1 MRHETVFLSPP
12 KNLFFLVEL
21 SLLSENSKG
30 GILEKQCETY
40 RYGESDMTK
49 FKFEPSVLKLI
60 EESCIPMAVYQF
72 INKRVATVA
81 ISKAAAEMF
90 GCASLE
96 EAYNLMDNNMY
107 RDVHPDDVARISDE
121 AIRFAKEDGIYDVT
135 YRAKGKTGYYI
146 LHAIGKHIY
155 TEDKTRLAVV
165 HYVDEGLYHE
175 QGSDNTTLFSIR
187 IDKRLNYDHLTGFP
201 KMDLFFDMAES
212 FYNSCLEDNIN
223 HAMLFMNYC
232 GIKRFNQQYGYAEG
246 DQIIR
251 KTAELLKKHFGSDN
265 CCRTTADHFA
275 VYTTMDGL
283 EEKIQILFQE
293 IKTISEKKVP
303 PLRVGI
309 YDTRIDSAT
318 SHTIATLACDRAKI
332 ACDLCGEI
340 IESQINHFN
349 AKMLQQFEDRLYI
362 LENIDR
368 AIENKWIQVYYQPMV
383 RTSNDKVCTEEALA
397 RWIDPQKGMIPPLSF
412 IPILEDYKISYKLDL
427 YVVEQVCEKLIR
439 QREHGV
445 FLFPN
450 TINLSRTDFYICDMV
465 EEIKKRVDVAGLDRS
480 LFIIEIT
487 ESIFTDDLDYMKKQ
501 VDRFHQAG
509 FKVWMDDFG
518 SGYSSPSILQEI
530 NFDAIKI
537 DKLFIDNITTNKKSR
552 IIVNE
557 LVRLFSGLQCETIA
571 EGVETEKQITFLKEI
586 GCSLLQGYYYHKPSP
601 QSELFELYNNNYH
614 LTLENPKES
623 EYYSIVGNINLYDV
637 SNASL
642 GAFDGL
648 QHYFDTIP
656 MFIGEAGEQGLRL
669 IRGNKSFRDFMNHY
683 YPKLY
688 RAGFLP
694 YSGTMDVGYEFT
706 SAIKNCKEN
715 GSQIVVDVQTERGA
729 VIHVF
734 IRRIATNPE
743 TAAVALAIVILGY
756 VEKNSELKQKH
767 ELDLIHQERKAYRR
781 ITALAGDYIC
791 LYTVD
796 PKTDHFVE
804 FSGTR
809 AFQNLGVPVEGENFF
824 EQSIKRSSKAV
835 FIEDQDLYLS
845 MFSKEKVLKEIES
858 KGLFTLNYR
867 LMLDGVPKHVCLK
880 AALIDEESGQ
890 QLIVGLLDTDAQVKK
905 DMEYNRKLMAAR
917 DIANLDTLTG
927 LKNKH
932 AYVDLESHLNVLIEE
947 KSVPDFAI
955 IVFDINDLKEINDT
969 RGHQAGDQYIKDGC
983 RRICNAFKHS
993 PVFRIGGDEFV
1004 AIAQGDDYKNVD
1016 ELFKKFRETNEKNV
1030 GTGAVVI
1037 ASGMKKRHNEKNVAA
1052 VFEKADKEM
1061 YQNKKH
1067 LKGQT

>member
-1 MRHETVFLSPP
+1 MKETD
-12 KNLFFLVEL
+12 FFHKYASIVRNIRKCYTIRALYA
-21 SLLSENSKG
+21 
-30 GILEKQCETY
+30 Y

-49 FKFEPSVLKLI
+49 FKYDKKELEII

-72 INKRVATVA
+72 INKRVVTVA

-90 GCASLE
+90 NCTSLE
-96 EAYNLMDNNMY
+96 EAYDLMDNNMY

-135 YRAKGKTGYYI
+135 YRTKGKTGYYI

-155 TEDKTRLAVV
+155 KEDGTRLAVV

-175 QGSDNTTLFSIR
+175 QDSDNTTLFSIR

-212 FYNSCLEDNIN
+212 FLNSCLKDNIN
-223 HAMLFMNYC
+223 HAMVFMNYC
-232 GIKRFNQQYGYAEG
+232 DIKGFNQQYGYAEG

-309 YDTRIDSAT
+309 YDTRISSAT
-318 SHTIATLACDRAKI
+318 SHTNATLACDRAKI
-332 ACDLCGEI
+332 ACDLCGKI

-349 AKMLQQFEDRLYI
+349 VKMLQQFEDRLYI
-362 LENIDR
+362 LENFDR

-397 RWIDPQKGMIPPLSF
+397 RWIDPQKGMVPPLSF

-427 YVVEQVCEKLIR
+427 YVVEQVCKKLNA
-439 QREHGV
+439 QRDYGMFV
-445 FLFPN
+445 VPN
-450 TINLSRTDFYICDMV
+450 TINLSRTDFYVCDMV
-465 EEIKKRVDVAGLDRS
+465 EEIKKRVDAAGIDHNLI
-480 LFIIEIT
+480 IIEIT
-487 ESIFTDDLDYMKKQ
+487 ESILIDDLDYMKIQ
-501 VDRFHQAG
+501 IDRFHKEG
-509 FKVWMDDFG
+509 FTVWMDDFG

-530 NFDAIKI
+530 PFDAIKI
-537 DKLFIDNITTNKKSR
+537 DKLFIDNITTNENSR
-552 IIVNE
+552 ILVNE
-557 LVRLFSGLQCETIA
+557 FVRLFTGLQCESVA
-571 EGVETEKQITFLKEI
+571 EGVETIEQVNFLKEI
-586 GCSLLQGYYYHKPSP
+586 GCSQLQGYYYHKPVPYSVLC
-601 QSELFELYNNNYH
+601 ELFDTKH
-614 LTLENPKES
+614 PLTYENPS
-623 EYYSIVGNINLYDV
+623 ETDYYSKVGAVNLYDV

-656 MFIGEAGEQGLRL
+656 MFIGEAGEQELRL

-683 YPKLY
+683 YPELY

-694 YSGTMDVGYEFT
+694 YSSTMDVGYEFT

-756 VEKNSELKQKH
+756 VENNSEIRQIH
-767 ELDLIHQERKAYRR
+767 ELELIHQERKAYRR
-781 ITALAGDYIC
+781 ITALSGDYIC

-796 PKTDHFVE
+796 VDTDHYVE
-804 FSGTR
+804 FSATKD
-809 AFQNLGVPVEGENFF
+809 FQKFSLPLEGENFF
-824 EQSIKRSSKAV
+824 NQTLKYATNTV
-835 FIEDQDLYLS
+835 FIEDQDLFHS
-845 MFSKEKVLKEIES
+845 MFSKQKVLTDIKE
-858 KGLFTLNYR
+858 KGLYSLNYR
-867 LMLDGVPKHVCLK
+867 LIVNGTPKHVSLK
-880 AALIDEESGQ
+880 AALIEEENGQ
-890 QLIVGLLDTDAQVKK
+890 ELIVGILDTDAQVKK
-905 DMEYNRKLMAAR
+905 DIEYNKKLMAAR
-917 DIANLDTLTG
+917 DIANIDPLTG

-932 AYVDLESHLNVLIEE
+932 AYVDLETHLDKMIDE

-1004 AIAQGDDYKNVD
+1004 AIAQGDDYKNLD
-1016 ELFKKFRETNEKNV
+1016 ELFKEFQEANEKNV

-1037 ASGMKKRHNEKNVAA
+1037 ASGMKKHRGEKSVSA

-1061 YQNKKH
+1061 YKNKKK
-1067 LKGQT
+1067 LKGEPV

>member
-1 MRHETVFLSPP
+1 MK
-12 KNLFFLVEL
+12 KNLIL
-21 SLLSENSKG
+21 SLLLLASATLQAEIKTPAVIGDHMVLQRNTQARLWGWSSPNSHMTV
-30 GILEKQCETY
+30 ET
-40 RYGESDMTK
+40 SW
-49 FKFEPSVLKLI
+49 
-60 EESCIPMAVYQF
+60 
-72 INKRVATVA
+72 
-81 ISKAAAEMF
+81 
-90 GCASLE
+90 
-96 EAYNLMDNNMY
+96 
-107 RDVHPDDVARISDE
+107 
-121 AIRFAKEDGIYDVT
+121 
-135 YRAKGKTGYYI
+135 
-146 LHAIGKHIY
+146 
-155 TEDKTRLAVV
+155 
-165 HYVDEGLYHE
+165 
-175 QGSDNTTLFSIR
+175 
-187 IDKRLNYDHLTGFP
+187 
-201 KMDLFFDMAES
+201 
-212 FYNSCLEDNIN
+212 
-223 HAMLFMNYC
+223 
-232 GIKRFNQQYGYAEG
+232 G
-246 DQIIR
+246 DQ
-251 KTAELLKKHFGSDN
+251 TY
-265 CCRTTADHFA
+265 RTTADEKGRWEIA
-275 VYTTMDGL
+275 VQTGDATFEAQNIVICEYKPSEYRAGRAAIRYQSELQLFDRITINDILIGEVWLASGQSNMQMPLKGFPGAAILNGQADATNAFRENPGVRMMVVELDQKL
-283 EEKIQILFQE
+283 EEQETCQGEWTTARFPNPMNWSATAYYFASALSQSLQI
-293 IKTISEKKVP
+293 P
-303 PLRVGI
+303 VGI
-309 YDTRIDSAT
+309 VTSAYGGATVESWT
-318 SHTIATLACDRAKI
+318 SRDVLK
-332 ACDLCGEI
+332 
-340 IESQINHFN
+340 QY
-349 AKMLQQFEDRLYI
+349 EDRVYI
-362 LENIDR
+362 LNNIDR

-427 YVVEQVCEKLIR
+427 YVVEQVCKKLNA
-439 QREHGV
+439 QRDYGMFV
-445 FLFPN
+445 VPN
-450 TINLSRTDFYICDMV
+450 TINLSRTDFYVCDMV
-465 EEIKKRVDVAGLDRS
+465 KEIKKRVDAAGIDHNLI
-480 LFIIEIT
+480 IIEIT
-487 ESIFTDDLDYMKKQ
+487 ESILIDDLDYMKIQ
-501 VDRFHQAG
+501 IDRFHKEG
-509 FKVWMDDFG
+509 FTVWMDDFG
-518 SGYSSPSILQEI
+518 SGYSSPSILQDI
-530 NFDAIKI
+530 PFDAIKI
-537 DKLFIDNITTNKKSR
+537 DKLFIDNITTNENSR
-552 IIVNE
+552 ILVNE
-557 LVRLFSGLQCETIA
+557 FVRLFTGLQCESVA
-571 EGVETEKQITFLKEI
+571 EGVETIEQVNFLKEI
-586 GCSLLQGYYYHKPSP
+586 GCSQLQGYYYHKPVPYSVLC
-601 QSELFELYNNNYH
+601 ELFDTKH
-614 LTLENPKES
+614 PLTYENPSET
-623 EYYSIVGNINLYDV
+623 EYYSKVGAVNLYDV

-756 VEKNSELKQKH
+756 VEKNSELKQKQ

-796 PKTDHFVE
+796 PKTDHFIE
-804 FSGTR
+804 FSATR
-809 AFQNLGVPVEGENFF
+809 AFQNIGVPVEGENFF
-824 EQSIKRSSKAV
+824 GQSIKRSSKAV

-858 KGLFTLNYR
+858 KGIFTLNYR

-955 IVFDINDLKEINDT
+955 IVFDINDLKKINDT

-1016 ELFKKFRETNEKNV
+1016 ELFKEFRETNEKNV

-1061 YQNKKH
+1061 YKNKKH

>member
-1 MRHETVFLSPP
+1 
-12 KNLFFLVEL
+12 
-21 SLLSENSKG
+21 
-30 GILEKQCETY
+30 
-40 RYGESDMTK
+40 MTK

-90 GCASLE
+90 NCASLE

-121 AIRFAKEDGIYDVT
+121 ALRFATGNGIYNIS
-135 YRAKGKTGYYI
+135 YRTKGSEGYYI
-146 LHAIGKHIY
+146 LHAIGTHIY
-155 TEDKTRLAVV
+155 TEDGTRLAVIQ
-165 HYVDEGLYHE
+165 YINEGLYE
-175 QGSDNTTLFSIR
+175 GNSSNNTLFSIT
-187 IDKRLNYDHLTGFP
+187 IDKELNYDHLTGFP
-201 KMDLFFDMAES
+201 KIGYFFDLSEAFHLDCQEK
-212 FYNSCLEDNIN
+212 NID
-223 HAMLFMNYC
+223 HAMLFLDYC
-232 GIKRFNQQYGYAEG
+232 EFKEFNQRYGYAEG
-246 DQIIR
+246 DNIIR
-251 KTAELLKKHFGSDN
+251 KTGELLKKHFGSDN
-265 CCRTTADHFA
+265 CCRTSADHFA
-275 VYTTMDGL
+275 VYTYYDGL
-283 EEKIQILFQE
+283 EDIIKSLFSE
-293 IKTISEKKVP
+293 IKAMSDKKVP
-303 PLRVGI
+303 PIRVGI
-309 YDTRIDSAT
+309 YDSSLNKRTT
-318 SHTIATLACDRAKI
+318 SVGSSVACDRAKI
-332 ACDLCGEI
+332 ACDLCGELT
-340 IESQINHFN
+340 ESTYMFYDE
-349 AKMLQQFEDRLYI
+349 KMLKQYEDRIYI
-362 LENIDR
+362 LNNIDR

-427 YVVEQVCEKLIR
+427 YVVEQVCKKLND
-439 QREHGV
+439 QRNYGMFV
-445 FLFPN
+445 VPN
-450 TINLSRTDFYICDMV
+450 TINLSRTDFYVCDMV
-465 EEIKKRVDVAGLDRS
+465 KEIKKRVDAAGIDHNLI
-480 LFIIEIT
+480 IIEIT
-487 ESIFTDDLDYMKKQ
+487 ESILIDDLDYMKIQ
-501 VDRFHQAG
+501 IDRFHKEG
-509 FKVWMDDFG
+509 FTVWMDDFG

-530 NFDAIKI
+530 PFDAIKI
-537 DKLFIDNITTNKKSR
+537 DKLFIDNITTNENSR
-552 IIVNE
+552 ILVNE
-557 LVRLFSGLQCETIA
+557 FVRLFTGLQCESVA
-571 EGVETEKQITFLKEI
+571 EGVETIEQVNFLKEI
-586 GCSLLQGYYYHKPSP
+586 GCSQLQGYYYHKPVPYSVLC
-601 QSELFELYNNNYH
+601 ELFDTKH
-614 LTLENPKES
+614 PLTYENPSET
-623 EYYSIVGNINLYDV
+623 EYYSKVGAVNLYDV

-683 YPKLY
+683 YPELY

-694 YSGTMDVGYEFT
+694 YSSTMDVGYEFT

-756 VEKNSELKQKH
+756 VEKNSELKQKQ

-781 ITALAGDYIC
+781 ITALVGDYIC

-804 FSGTR
+804 FSATKS
-809 AFQNLGVPVEGENFF
+809 FQNLGVPVEGDDFF
-824 EQSIKRSSKAV
+824 GQSVKRSSQAL

-845 MFSKEKVLKEIES
+845 MFSKEKVLQEIEK
-858 KGLFTLNYR
+858 KGIFTLNYR
-867 LMLDGVPKHVCLK
+867 LMLDGIPKYVCLK

-917 DIANLDTLTG
+917 DIANIDTLTHV
-927 LKNKH
+927 KNKH
-932 AYVDLESHLNVLIEE
+932 AYVDVEDQLDRLIEQKNAPE
-947 KSVPDFAI
+947 FAL
-955 IVFDINDLKEINDT
+955 IVFDINGLKEVNDT
-969 RGHQAGDQYIKDGC
+969 KGHHVGDEFIKNGC
-983 RRICNAFKHS
+983 HRICKTFQHS

-1004 AIAQGDDYKNVD
+1004 VIAQGDDLAHIN
-1016 ELFKKFRETNEKNV
+1016 ELLEAFQDGNKERIGSGEAVIAVGMKEYSNEK
-1030 GTGAVVI
+1030 
-1037 ASGMKKRHNEKNVAA
+1037 SVAA

-1061 YQNKKH
+1061 YKNKKQ
-1067 LKGQT
+1067 LKGDLS